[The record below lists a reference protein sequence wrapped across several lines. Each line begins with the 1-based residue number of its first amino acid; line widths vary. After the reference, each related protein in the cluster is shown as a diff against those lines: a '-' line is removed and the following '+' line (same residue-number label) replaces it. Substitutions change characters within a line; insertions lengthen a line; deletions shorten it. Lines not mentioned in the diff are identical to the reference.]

1 MLVSLYYRG
10 ADAITTLWAFRI
22 YGLHERNL
30 PSQGL
35 VFAPGSHPMK
45 ALVLP
50 FVLAAGLVRTASAP
64 RAQTATPS
72 PATDL
77 DAFMSRVLERR
88 DDNWTKLQQY
98 VLEERETIQV
108 TGPGAALLYGSRRE
122 SMWFPRD
129 GRFIKSPVRIN
140 GITIGEEDRRKAEA
154 AWIKLEDEREK
165 RRIEREKRLAARA
178 TGSTTAE
185 VVESTAPLTE
195 DGVRQA
201 LEPGFVSAAYFL
213 RFKFDPGHYALAGR
227 DQYEGRTVLKIEYY
241 PTKLFHEG
249 RTRPNKE
256 LRKRDAEIQT
266 KMNKSALVTLWI
278 DPTEHQILKYD
289 FENVDLE
296 FLPGRWLIQL
306 DGMHAAMEMGQP
318 FPSVWLPRSL
328 RIAIDLKIAIGQLD
342 GRYAVD
348 YYDYKLATVATKIR

>member
-1 MLVSLYYRG
+1 MKPAVLG
-10 ADAITTLWAFRI
+10 
-22 YGLHERNL
+22 
-30 PSQGL
+30 P
-35 VFAPGSHPMK
+35 VFALS
-45 ALVLP
+45 
-50 FVLAAGLVRTASAP
+50 LAVASVAP
-64 RAQTATPS
+64 RAQTATPA

-88 DDNWTKLQQY
+88 DDNWKKLQQY
-98 VLEERETIQV
+98 VLDERETFQL
-108 TGPGAALLYGSRRE
+108 TGPGATPLYGVRRE
-122 SMWFPRD
+122 STWFPRD
-129 GRFIKSPVRIN
+129 GRFIKSPLRVN
-140 GITIGEEDRRKAEA
+140 GVTISEDDRRKAEA
-154 AWIKLEDEREK
+154 LWVTREEQREK
-165 RRIEREKRLAARA
+165 REALRAERDGAKVEAE
-178 TGSTTAE
+178 STT
-185 VVESTAPLTE
+185 PLTE

-227 DQYEGRTVLKIEYY
+227 DQFEGRNVLKIEYY
-241 PTKLFHEG
+241 PSKLFSEG

-256 LRKRDAEIQT
+256 LRKRSAEIQT

-278 DPTEHQILKYD
+278 DPAEHQILKYD

-296 FLPGRWLIQL
+296 FLPGRWLVQL

-328 RIAIDLKIAIGQLD
+328 RISVDLTIATGQID

-348 YYDYKLATVATKIR
+348 YFDYKLATVATRVR